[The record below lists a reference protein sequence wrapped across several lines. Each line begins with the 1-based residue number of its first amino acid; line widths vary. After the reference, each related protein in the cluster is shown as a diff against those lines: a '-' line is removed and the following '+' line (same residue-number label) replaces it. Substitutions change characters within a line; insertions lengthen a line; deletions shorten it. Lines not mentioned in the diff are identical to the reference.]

1 MSKLEIKFQLFN
13 LSPQL
18 KGFIEKIWVFES
30 SEPMPRDD
38 MKMVAPNGRLLLLM
52 PFRNALVGQK
62 VNRNY
67 LAPQNRIS
75 LVGMSDCPSIV
86 DAEMKGAIGTIGVEI
101 SAIGAYRFFHIRLK
115 DIKNQLYL
123 LEDIIGR
130 PAKIIQQRMSETQ
143 SIDGKIQLLQQFLL
157 SLFVQSEEDTLFEY
171 CIRQINL
178 SKGGHTIKQLE
189 HKTGYTSR
197 WLNLKF
203 EERLGIS
210 PKNYS
215 SIMRFQRFYKAM
227 LSNPNDFFKQ
237 ASFYDHYHDESH
249 FIKEFRRFTEMPP
262 GRLIKSKNEF
272 GKTFYKE

>member
-1 MSKLEIKFQLFN
+1 MSKLEIKFQLIN
-13 LSPQL
+13 PVWQL
-18 KGFIEKIWVFES
+18 KTFIEKIWVFES

-115 DIKNQLYL
+115 NIKNQLYL

-130 PAKIIQQRMSETQ
+130 PAKLIQQRMSETQ
-143 SIDGKIQLLQQFLL
+143 SIGGKIQLLQQFLL